1 VKQHVRE
8 RSSVREKSTRGRKSM
23 EVSFFNFCDGRAAE
37 RKKGA

>member
-8 RSSVREKSTRGRKSM
+8 RSSVREKSTRERKSM
-23 EVSFFNFCDGRAAE
+23 EVSFFNFCDGRAE